1 MGSMSKMLGML
12 PGMNSGAMKR
22 QLDSLDDN
30 ELVRTEAIIQS
41 MTPAERGDVKILN
54 GTRRARI
61 AKGSGRQVSEVNTL
75 VDRFT
80 AAQKMMRQMRNG
92 GGALPGM
99 PPGMTS
105 MPGMPAAKKVAP
117 PRRNHALET
126 QQSVL
131 KNWANLNF
139 I

>member
-1 MGSMSKMLGML
+1 
-12 PGMNSGAMKR
+12 MKK
-22 QLDSLDDN
+22 QLESIDDN

-61 AKGSGRQVSEVNTL
+61 AKGSGRQVSEVNNL

-92 GGALPGM
+92 GGGPAGM
-99 PPGMTS
+99 PG
-105 MPGMPAAKKVAP
+105 MPGMPAMPKMNKQLPPKKKSKSGNPAKRA
-117 PRRNHALET
+117 AE
-126 QQSVL
+126 QG
-131 KNWANLNF
+131 
-139 I
+139 